1 MAGDGDAGLATSLG
15 LDLLG
20 DVVDDRRTR
29 ALGELFLVLLLGQRR
44 VLLGDSALGDGYDG
58 KAAAGL
64 HAMLDGLDDVVH
76 VVGDLGNQDDVR
88 AARDAGIQ
96 RNPTDLVAHDLD
108 DKHAAVTR
116 GSGVDVVD
124 ALGGDVDG
132 ARKAKGHLGAPG
144 VVVDG
149 LGQGDNVEALFAQAV
164 GSLGG
169 AVAAQHKQAVELQ
182 LVIGVDHRRHLLDA
196 IGLGNIQTLERRAAR
211 AQDGAAAGED
221 AAKIGGRH
229 DAEPAVDKA
238 LVAVLKT
245 IDLDRLFAIG
255 HECFDDATHGGVER
269 LAVAA
274 TGKKTDPEHDES
286 FRASYNMRISLP
298 PHTVDTGVKRV
309 SSNV

>member
-1 MAGDGDAGLATSLG
+1 M
-15 LDLLG
+15 
-20 DVVDDRRTR
+20 
-29 ALGELFLVLLLGQRR
+29 R
-44 VLLGDSALGDGYDG
+44 VLLGDGALGDGYDG

-64 HAMLDGLDDVVH
+64 HAMLDGLDDVIH

-132 ARKAKGHLGAPG
+132 ARKAKRQLGAPG
-144 VVVDG
+144 VVIDG

-164 GSLGG
+164 GGLGG
-169 AVAAQHKQAVELQ
+169 AVTAQHKQAVELQ
-182 LVIGVDHRRHLLDA
+182 LMIGADHCGHLLDA
-196 IGLGNIQTLERRAAR
+196 VGLGNVQALERRAAR

-245 IDLDRLFAIG
+245 IDLNRLFAIG
-255 HECFDDATHGGVER
+255 HKRFDNAAHGGVER

-309 SSNV
+309 SSSV

>member
-1 MAGDGDAGLATSLG
+1 
-15 LDLLG
+15 
-20 DVVDDRRTR
+20 
-29 ALGELFLVLLLGQRR
+29 
-44 VLLGDSALGDGYDG
+44 
-58 KAAAGL
+58 
-64 HAMLDGLDDVVH
+64 MLDGLDDVIH
-76 VVGDLGNQDDVR
+76 VVGDFGDQDDVR
-88 AARDAGIQ
+88 AARNAGVQ
-96 RNPTDLVAHDLD
+96 RDPANLVPHDLD
-108 DKHAAVTR
+108 NEHAAVAR
-116 GSGVDVVD
+116 GGGVDVVD

-144 VVVDG
+144 VVIDG

-164 GSLGG
+164 GGLGG

-196 IGLGNIQTLERRAAR
+196 IGLGSIQTLERCAAR

-238 LVAVLKT
+238 LVSVLKT
-245 IDLDRLFAIG
+245 VDLDRFFAIG
-255 HECFDDATHGGVER
+255 HERFDDAAHGGVER

-274 TGKKTDPEHDES
+274 TSKKTNPKHDES

-298 PHTVDTGVKRV
+298 PHTVDAEVKRV
-309 SSNV
+309 SSDV

>member
-1 MAGDGDAGLATSLG
+1 M
-15 LDLLG
+15 
-20 DVVDDRRTR
+20 
-29 ALGELFLVLLLGQRR
+29 
-44 VLLGDSALGDGYDG
+44 
-58 KAAAGL
+58 
-64 HAMLDGLDDVVH
+64 
-76 VVGDLGNQDDVR
+76 
-88 AARDAGIQ
+88 
-96 RNPTDLVAHDLD
+96 AHDLD

-132 ARKAKGHLGAPG
+132 ARKAKRQLGAPG
-144 VVVDG
+144 VVIDG
-149 LGQGDNVEALFAQAV
+149 LGQGDNVEAFFAQAV
-164 GSLGG
+164 GGLGG
-169 AVAAQHKQAVELQ
+169 SVAAQHKQAVELQ
-182 LVIGVDHRRHLLDA
+182 FMIGVDHCGHLLDA
-196 IGLGNIQTLERRAAR
+196 VGLGNVQALERRAAR

-221 AAKIGGRH
+221 AAKVCRRH
-229 DAEPAVDKA
+229 HAKTAVDEA

-255 HECFDDATHGGVER
+255 HERFDDAAHGGIER

-298 PHTVDTGVKRV
+298 PHTVDAEVKRV